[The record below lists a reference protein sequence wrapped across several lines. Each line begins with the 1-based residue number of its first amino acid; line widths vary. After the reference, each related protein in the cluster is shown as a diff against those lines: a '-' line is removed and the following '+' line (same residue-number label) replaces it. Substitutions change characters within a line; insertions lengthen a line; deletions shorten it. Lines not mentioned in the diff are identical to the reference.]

1 MATIQQEVRAT
12 PPYVSFKTLL
22 TYVDDLKGKDHL
34 PDQIDR
40 SVMPK
45 MSGITQNQVLSALR
59 FLRLVDENDKVTG
72 LQKLVDA
79 RETPKF
85 SEVFAD
91 FIRQA
96 YVDIIGTIDIKSAT
110 QKQLRDSFREH
121 GKVEGAD
128 TLNKAVRFYLK
139 ALKAA
144 DMKFSS
150 HLTLRQS
157 RGVRRSSL
165 PKQEKQPL
173 QEQKGG
179 EIKQNRPPLPGTIT
193 IPLHLPPKQT
203 GSITF
208 PEDLDEADCEMID
221 TIIRA
226 YAKRR
231 QGIPSKPK

>member
-1 MATIQQEVRAT
+1 MATMQQEIRAT

-34 PDQIDR
+34 PHQIDR

-45 MSGITQNQVLSALR
+45 MSGITQNQVLSAMR
-59 FLRLVDENDKVTG
+59 FLGLVDENDKVTG

-79 RETPKF
+79 RGTLKF
-85 SEVFAD
+85 SEVFAG
-91 FIRQA
+91 FIHQA
-96 YVDIIGTIDIKSAT
+96 YAEIIGTIDIGSAT
-110 QKQLRDSFREH
+110 QKQLRDSFRER
-121 GKVEGAD
+121 GNNVEGD
-128 TLNKAVRFYLK
+128 TLGKAVRFYLK

-144 DMKFSS
+144 DIKFSS

-157 RGVRRSSL
+157 RGVRRSSS
-165 PKQEKQPL
+165 PKQVKQPV

-179 EIKQNRPPLPGTIT
+179 KIDQNQPPSPGTII

-208 PEDLDEADCEMID
+208 PEDLDEADCDMID

-231 QGIPSKPK
+231 QGIPAKPK

>member
-1 MATIQQEVRAT
+1 MATIQQEIRAT

-34 PDQIDR
+34 PSQIDR

-59 FLRLVDENDKVTG
+59 FLGLVDEDDKVTG
-72 LQKLVDA
+72 LQALVDA
-79 RETPKF
+79 RGTQKF

-96 YVDIIGTIDIKSAT
+96 YVEIIGTTDIESAT
-110 QKQLRDSFREH
+110 QKQLRDSFRER
-121 GKVEGAD
+121 GNVEGD
-128 TLNKAVRFYLK
+128 TLDKAVRFYLK

-150 HLTLRQS
+150 HLSLRQS

-165 PKQEKQPL
+165 SKQVKQTVH
-173 QEQKGG
+173 EQKGG
-179 EIKQNRPPLPGTIT
+179 EIKQNPPLSGTII
-193 IPLHLPPKQT
+193 IPLHFPSKQT

-231 QGIPSKPK
+231 KGIPSKPK